1 MKTDLTKGRG
11 LIYLA
16 GLACGVLALSGY
28 ADFDRETWMLD
39 IHPFN
44 VKEFVLTAGTTV
56 GNALAALAVWRGWGR
71 K

>member
-1 MKTDLTKGRG
+1 MDLTKSRG
-11 LIYLA
+11 FLYIVAL
-16 GLACGVLALSGY
+16 GCGFLALSGY
-28 ADFDRETWMLD
+28 ADWDAETWTLD

-44 VKEFVLTAGTTV
+44 VKEFILTGGATI